1 MTTTKRLKAT
11 RMTVCD
17 LCNEEIEDGTPDE
30 TGSITA
36 GYIAHP
42 VRTPKTKH
50 AWFRWPPPSR
60 VRKTVVGQRVAR
72 SEEFRP
78 RVYDFH
84 AECILRLIEEAI
96 ATRQSRVDRLGL
108 TEIPDGA

>member
-1 MTTTKRLKAT
+1 MSTTERPKTT

-17 LCNEEIEDGTPDE
+17 LCDEEIPDGTPDE

-42 VRTPKTKH
+42 VKTPKTKH
-50 AWFRWPPPSR
+50 AWLRWPPPSR
-60 VRKTVVGQRVAR
+60 VRRTPWDRRLAQP
-72 SEEFRP
+72 EEFRE

-84 AECILRLIEEAI
+84 AECVLRLIESAVV
-96 ATRQSRVDRLGL
+96 TR
-108 TEIPDGA
+108 